1 MRKTLTSTTLAL
13 ALLAGSSSWALAQS
27 GGSSGDTGG
36 TTGALTSTP
45 RAKTDDA
52 VGTRGTEVTTPGT
65 TDAAGTGSAA
75 GTDNP
80 IYGMRGDQ
88 IVGKTLYS
96 VNGEEIGEIDNV
108 VMRMGGL
115 RPEALVDVGGFL
127 GVGGREVAV
136 PLDQIQLVGE
146 RLTTTMTKDSISNM
160 QAYDEAGYDDYDQSR
175 MLGTTTQ

>member
-13 ALLAGSSSWALAQS
+13 ALLAGGSSWALAQS
-27 GGSSGDTGG
+27 DGSSGDTGG

-65 TDAAGTGSAA
+65 TGAA

-88 IVGKTLYS
+88 IVGKTLYG

-127 GVGGREVAV
+127 GIGGREVAV
-136 PLDQIQLVGE
+136 PLDQIQLVGD
-146 RLTTTMTKDSISNM
+146 RLTTTMTKDSIGSM
-160 QAYDEAGYDDYDQSR
+160 QAYDEAGYDDYDRSR